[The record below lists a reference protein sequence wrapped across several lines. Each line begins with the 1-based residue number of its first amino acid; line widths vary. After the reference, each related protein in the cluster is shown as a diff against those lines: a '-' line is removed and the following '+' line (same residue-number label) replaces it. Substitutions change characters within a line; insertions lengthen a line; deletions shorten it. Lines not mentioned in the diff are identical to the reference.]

1 MGLYL
6 FIMAIVAIACY
17 GVYEFY
23 TRYEKKTT
31 MEQLAGPGEDNKNL
45 NQIISVVYN
54 QAQMGR
60 DKAVTKNSVS
70 KVLLMEDLNLR
81 PKELKRYLGI
91 LTTKNLIKETVDSVT
106 ITPFGVQFYQVFQND
121 KLNLSSSR

>member
-6 FIMAIVAIACY
+6 FIMAIVAIAGY
-17 GVYEFY
+17 GLYEFY
-23 TRYEKKTT
+23 THYEKKTT
-31 MEQLAGPGEDNKNL
+31 MQQLAGPGEDNKNL
-45 NQIISVVYN
+45 NQIIGVVYN
-54 QAQMGR
+54 QAQMGK
-60 DKAVTKNSVS
+60 DKAVTKNNVS

-81 PKELKRYLGI
+81 PRELKRYLGI

-121 KLNLSSSR
+121 KLNLSPPR